1 MNLLPHIEQF
11 RKRRDELES
20 ALSSPDVAN
29 NNKQFLDMTL
39 EYSRMKNLAELGE
52 RFLKVIND
60 INNNKELVQLEPAES
75 ELSALALSLI
85 HI

>member
-20 ALSSPDVAN
+20 ALSSPDVTA
-29 NNKQFLDMTL
+29 NNKQFLEFTR
-39 EYSRMKNLAELGE
+39 EYS
-52 RFLKVIND
+52 
-60 INNNKELVQLEPAES
+60 
-75 ELSALALSLI
+75 LSLI